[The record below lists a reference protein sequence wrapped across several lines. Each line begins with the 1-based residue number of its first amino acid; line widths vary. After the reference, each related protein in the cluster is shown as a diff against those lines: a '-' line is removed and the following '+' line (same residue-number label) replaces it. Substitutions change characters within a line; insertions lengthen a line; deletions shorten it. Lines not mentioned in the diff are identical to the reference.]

1 MFKDGR
7 ESFGTG
13 SDGLTTILHI
23 SSLEVR
29 LNVPADRDLLV
40 GFG

>member
-1 MFKDGR
+1 MFEDSR
-7 ESFGTG
+7 ETFGTG

-29 LNVPADRDLLV
+29 LNVPFDRDLLI